1 MPRGPPAKN
10 RTSSTTTQTPTNKFT
25 TQQQLSSPLFF
36 SLPFFL
42 SFFLLPYPPF
52 LSLGIMSLTFD
63 EYGRPF
69 LIIRDQENQRRLTG
83 LEAQKVNVLLCIECC
98 ALNVVDQCLLPLSW
112 LQCLSPL
119 SSSPSLEFL
128 SPPTALLHFVF
139 PFPLCS
145 AQFARLTLLF
155 APGPYFFFCLGVCCW
170 VCCAQAHI
178 LAAKTVASTLRTSLG
193 PKGLDKLL
201 VSPDGDVTITNDG
214 ATILD
219 KMVCIQHSPTSF
231 TSPVIS
237 HACWHSVHP
246 THTQPHID

>member
-155 APGPYFFFCLGVCCW
+155 APGPP
-170 VCCAQAHI
+170 AH
-178 LAAKTVASTLRTSLG
+178 
-193 PKGLDKLL
+193 P
-201 VSPDGDVTITNDG
+201 
-214 ATILD
+214 
-219 KMVCIQHSPTSF
+219 
-231 TSPVIS
+231 
-237 HACWHSVHP
+237 
-246 THTQPHID
+246 

>member
-1 MPRGPPAKN
+1 
-10 RTSSTTTQTPTNKFT
+10 
-25 TQQQLSSPLFF
+25 
-36 SLPFFL
+36 
-42 SFFLLPYPPF
+42 
-52 LSLGIMSLTFD
+52 MSLTFD

-155 APGPYFFFCLGVCCW
+155 APGPYFFFLFGCLLLGLLRPGSHPRCKDRCQHTAYVSW
-170 VCCAQAHI
+170 
-178 LAAKTVASTLRTSLG
+178 AKG
-193 PKGLDKLL
+193 P
-201 VSPDGDVTITNDG
+201 
-214 ATILD
+214 
-219 KMVCIQHSPTSF
+219 
-231 TSPVIS
+231 
-237 HACWHSVHP
+237 
-246 THTQPHID
+246 